1 MLRQCVKPTQKMISS
16 LVQIELAYINT
27 SHPDFIGGK
36 QALALSTKK
45 AAHLSTSLTSSN
57 PIDPTGGGGGGN
69 EQHSSQ
75 PPIGATNN
83 AASSAAGTTS
93 PGPSTSPD
101 PRTPLYTSNKES
113 APAAGFFGLFRPPL
127 TPSGPPVSAV
137 EGGGGGGLGV
147 SCCSYIYAYCPYLHT
162 QYLCACCVYTYTSYT
177 VRAEQSLWQ

>member
-57 PIDPTGGGGGGN
+57 PTDPTGGGGGGGN
-69 EQHSSQ
+69 EQHPSQQ
-75 PPIGATNN
+75 PPVSNN
-83 AASSAAGTTS
+83 NTASAAGMTS

-137 EGGGGGGLGV
+137 EGGGGLGV
-147 SCCSYIYAYCPYLHT
+147 SYCSYIQLLALYSYLILT
-162 QYLCACCVYTYTSYT
+162 CI
-177 VRAEQSLWQ
+177 